1 MYVFCN
7 DRDISTL
14 NIILFYIFFIKI
26 NEIIYIHFSII
37 LKREEGKKI
46 NTKLYSKYVNIKVNN
61 KI

>member
-1 MYVFCN
+1 MYFVMTE
-7 DRDISTL
+7 ISTL
-14 NIILFYIFFIKI
+14 NIILFSYIFFYKI

-46 NTKLYSKYVNIKVNN
+46 NTKLYSKYVNIKVNK